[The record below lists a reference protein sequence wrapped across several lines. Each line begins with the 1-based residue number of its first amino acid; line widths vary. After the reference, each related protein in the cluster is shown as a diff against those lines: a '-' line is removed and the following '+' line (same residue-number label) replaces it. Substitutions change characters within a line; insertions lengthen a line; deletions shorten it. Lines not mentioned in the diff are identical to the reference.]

1 MAGGNIKGITI
12 EFRGDTTKLDS
23 ALREINKE
31 SAKTQKEL
39 TNVNKALKFNPTN
52 IDLWKQKQD
61 LLTQKVKETTERLDA
76 LKQAQKKM
84 DDANVDKNS
93 EEYRKLQ
100 REIIE
105 TESKLKTFKAQ
116 LRQVGSVK
124 LRAVG
129 EQFKQVGGKLKSAG
143 QAMRGLST
151 AAAGVVASMGVLAV
165 KSGQWADNLNTMSK
179 QYGIGTAE
187 LQKYAAAAK
196 LVDVDTEA
204 IVKANQKL
212 TRTMASAASGTKST
226 AEAYDKLGV
235 NLTNSDGSLR
245 DSEAVFNDVISALG
259 KMENETER
267 NALAQKLMGK
277 SAAELNPLILDGG
290 ETYKNVSKTL
300 QKYGLDFVDQETLDN
315 ANEFNNQLDT
325 IKMIG
330 TVAFQSVGASLAEYL
345 EPAIE
350 KVVDLVGRLAG
361 WFSQLS
367 PQVQTIIGIIAA
379 VVAAI
384 GPLLIIVGTMVTMIG
399 NIITFVGMIG
409 PAVAG
414 AGGAFAALAGPIGIA
429 IAIVAALIAVGV
441 LLYKNWDKI
450 KAKASEIA
458 SAVVAKWNALKTKV
472 IAVVSALKTW
482 VTNAFNTIKTKV
494 TTAMTT
500 LKDKITEPFKS
511 AWEKIKAIVDKIKNL
526 FPFTVGKLFKGLKL
540 PKFTIEWSSKKFGPL
555 GTIKYPTGFD
565 LDWFAKGGIF
575 DSPSVIGVGERGSE
589 AVVPLDKF
597 WKTLEGLSGGE
608 VTIVIN
614 PPAGTSVQDI
624 AREVE
629 RRLINQQKQRR
640 LAWQ

>member
-31 SAKTQKEL
+31 SSKTQKEL

-52 IDLWKQKQD
+52 VDLWKQKQD
-61 LLTQKVKETTERLDA
+61 LLNQKVKETTERLDA
-76 LKQAQKKM
+76 LKQARDKM
-84 DDANVDKNS
+84 DDSGVDKES
-93 EEYRKLQ
+93 AEYRKLQ

-124 LRAVG
+124 LKAVG

-151 AAAGVVASMGVLAV
+151 AAAGVVASIGVLAY

-187 LQKYAAAAK
+187 LQKYAAAAD
-196 LVDVDTEA
+196 LVDVDVESIA
-204 IVKANQKL
+204 KANQKL
-212 TRTMASAASGTKST
+212 TRTMASAASGSKST
-226 AEAYDKLGV
+226 AEAYEKLGV
-235 NLTNSDGSLR
+235 NITNSDGSLR
-245 DSEAVFNDVISALG
+245 DSEAVFNDVIGALG
-259 KMENETER
+259 KMSNETER
-267 NALAQKLMGK
+267 NAIAQKLMGR

-290 ETYKNVSKTL
+290 KTYKDVSETL

-315 ANEFNNQLDT
+315 ANQFNDQLDR
-325 IKMIG
+325 IKLLG
-330 TVAFQSVGASLAEYL
+330 TVALQNVGASLAEYL
-345 EPAIE
+345 EPALE
-350 KVVDLVGRLAG
+350 KVVDLVGRLSG

-367 PQVQTIIGIIAA
+367 PQAQTIIGIIAA

-384 GPLLIIVGTMVTMIG
+384 GPLLIIVGTIVTMIG

-414 AGGAFAALAGPIGIA
+414 AGGAFAALAGPVGIA
-429 IAIVAALIAVGV
+429 IGIIAALIAVGV

-458 SAVVAKWNALKTKV
+458 SAISAKWAALKAKVVAVANQIKASVINAFNALKSKV
-472 IAVVSALKTW
+472 LGIFNAVANAMVSPIRA
-482 VTNAFNTIKTKV
+482 AMAIIKT
-494 TTAMTT
+494 
-500 LKDKITEPFKS
+500 II
-511 AWEKIKAIVDKIKNL
+511 EKIKG
-526 FPFTVGKLFKGLKL
+526 FFHFKVPTPHIKL
-540 PKFTIEWSSKKFGPL
+540 PHFSISPPGWKLSDLLKGKKPSL
-555 GTIKYPTGFD
+555 GIKWY
-565 LDWFAKGGIF
+565 AEGGIF
-575 DSPSVIGVGERGSE
+575 DSPTIAGIGEAGKE
-589 AVVPLDKF
+589 AVVPLDRF
-597 WKTLEGLSGGE
+597 WKTLENMNGGGDE
-608 VTIVIN
+608 ITIIVN

-629 RRLINQQKQRR
+629 RRLINSQKQRR